1 MAVSIRCCFDTAS
14 LAFAQP
20 ILLKFLFQNENIKI
34 ISKIVNLKKKTTTT
48 TTTILIYIMVM

>member
-1 MAVSIRCCFDTAS
+1 MAVSIRCCFDTVS

-20 ILLKFLFQNENIKI
+20 VLLKFLFQNENIKI
-34 ISKIVNLKKKTTTT
+34 ISKIVNLKKKKT

>member
-34 ISKIVNLKKKTTTT
+34 ISKIVNLKKKKKK